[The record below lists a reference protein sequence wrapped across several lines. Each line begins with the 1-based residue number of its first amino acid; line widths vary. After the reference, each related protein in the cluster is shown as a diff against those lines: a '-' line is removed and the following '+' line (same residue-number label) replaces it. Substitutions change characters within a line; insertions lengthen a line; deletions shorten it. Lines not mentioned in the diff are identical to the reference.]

1 MLLNYLKI
9 FYRNMIRQK
18 TYTLI
23 NLLGLSLGITCCI
36 LIMAYIGYEL
46 SFDSFHKNA
55 DNIHR
60 IVSVQTDMNSSIEM
74 ALAVAPVGPTLVQDY
89 PEVLDAVRI
98 SPTVKRV
105 FAYQDRSFFQEG
117 VLYVDKSIFNV
128 FSFELVKGDPET
140 ALEVP
145 FTMVITQSTARKIF
159 GEEDPLGKIVNWDNN
174 FDYQIT
180 GVVQDPPANSHFAF
194 QVLAS
199 FSTFIKYDAR
209 IGSWQGGSF
218 RTYLLLKDKTDP
230 AQLELKMAVFND
242 KYLTPILKDTGTRI
256 ETYLQPLK
264 SIHLR
269 SHVQSELGVNSDIKV
284 IYVFSAIALVILL
297 IACINFMNLSTAR
310 SARRSKEVGLRKV
323 LGAERKKLIHQ
334 FFSES
339 FIFALLSLIFA
350 ILLSWL
356 FLPAFRILASRD
368 ISLSALDMPYVYA
381 GLLAIILFVGLVAG
395 SYPAFYLSAFLPI
408 SALRGNLQQGPRGSR
423 FRSLLVIFQFGISI
437 VLIISTL
444 VIYSQQQYMKNKDVG
459 FEKNDLLIVALQNQQ
474 VRLGLEAFKQEI
486 LKRNDVVSAG
496 TSSMVPGEMYLFN
509 IGTYP
514 EGRSQDQVFRMDNF
528 LVDDGFLD
536 TFKIEIV
543 KGRGF
548 SRKISTD
555 LTDAVMINETAVRT
569 LEWENPIGKSIEI
582 LATRDGQTTQKTVI
596 GVFKDIHQRSLYSVV
611 APTVIQYISDVG
623 AIELRG
629 RRLAFRLNTENLAD
643 TLSAIQAK
651 WEENYP
657 NNPYYSFFLDEFFD
671 SQHRAEEK
679 LGNIFR
685 TFAIMAVFIGC
696 IGLFGLASFV
706 AEQRTKEIG
715 IRKVVGAGVG
725 SLVVLLC
732 RNFLWLVV
740 IANLLSWPVAFI
752 IMRQWLRNFP
762 YAVGLG
768 WQVFLLT
775 ALLALAIALGTVGY
789 QALKAAMV
797 NPVES
802 LRHE

>member
-1 MLLNYLKI
+1 MFLNYLKI

-18 TYTLI
+18 TYSLI

-36 LIMAYIGYEL
+36 LIMAYVGYEL

-60 IVSVQTDMNSSIEM
+60 IVSVQTDRNSSIEM
-74 ALAVAPVGPTLVQDY
+74 ALAAAPVGPTLVQDY

-128 FSFELVKGDPET
+128 FSFELIKGDPDT

-145 FTMVITQSTARKIF
+145 FTMVITQSTAWKIF

-174 FDYQIT
+174 FNYQIT
-180 GVVQDPPANSHFAF
+180 GVVQDPPANSHFTF

-230 AQLELKMAVFND
+230 AQLELKMVAFND

-284 IYVFSAIALVILL
+284 IYVFSAIAMVILL

-339 FIFALLSLIFA
+339 FIFAFLSLLFA
-350 ILLSWL
+350 VLLSWL
-356 FLPAFRILASRD
+356 FLPAFRVLASRD
-368 ISLSALDMPYVYA
+368 ISLSALAMPYVYA
-381 GLLAIILFVGLVAG
+381 GLLGIILFVGLVAG
-395 SYPAFYLSAFLPI
+395 SYPAIYLSAFLPI

-437 VLIISTL
+437 VLIIST
-444 VIYSQQQYMKNKDVG
+444 
-459 FEKNDLLIVALQNQQ
+459 
-474 VRLGLEAFKQEI
+474 
-486 LKRNDVVSAG
+486 
-496 TSSMVPGEMYLFN
+496 
-509 IGTYP
+509 IGH
-514 EGRSQDQVFRMDNF
+514 
-528 LVDDGFLD
+528 L
-536 TFKIEIV
+536 
-543 KGRGF
+543 
-548 SRKISTD
+548 
-555 LTDAVMINETAVRT
+555 
-569 LEWENPIGKSIEI
+569 
-582 LATRDGQTTQKTVI
+582 
-596 GVFKDIHQRSLYSVV
+596 
-611 APTVIQYISDVG
+611 
-623 AIELRG
+623 
-629 RRLAFRLNTENLAD
+629 
-643 TLSAIQAK
+643 
-651 WEENYP
+651 
-657 NNPYYSFFLDEFFD
+657 
-671 SQHRAEEK
+671 
-679 LGNIFR
+679 
-685 TFAIMAVFIGC
+685 
-696 IGLFGLASFV
+696 
-706 AEQRTKEIG
+706 
-715 IRKVVGAGVG
+715 
-725 SLVVLLC
+725 
-732 RNFLWLVV
+732 
-740 IANLLSWPVAFI
+740 
-752 IMRQWLRNFP
+752 
-762 YAVGLG
+762 
-768 WQVFLLT
+768 
-775 ALLALAIALGTVGY
+775 
-789 QALKAAMV
+789 
-797 NPVES
+797 
-802 LRHE
+802 